1 MYVLS
6 GKELLVT
13 RVWSIC
19 TCSAV
24 RGCRCTQV
32 VTLLWKMAVYA
43 APTQHLLYSSFCL
56 VCRYC
61 LCFFLCITNHNN
73 QCGPHPIMP
82 VCSCEWKAVYNVQA
96 CCAAHCNDQQ
106 MHDCAL
112 HPSRCTRS
120 LKSCQTNRC
129 MTAHYIPVG
138 VQGHSSHVKQTDA

>member
-1 MYVLS
+1 
-6 GKELLVT
+6 
-13 RVWSIC
+13 
-19 TCSAV
+19 
-24 RGCRCTQV
+24 
-32 VTLLWKMAVYA
+32 
-43 APTQHLLYSSFCL
+43 
-56 VCRYC
+56 
-61 LCFFLCITNHNN
+61 
-73 QCGPHPIMP
+73 MP